1 MVIYLQIVTC
11 HDVMLEPLVV
21 LRPFVGPLSIPINRG
36 HLTLIVLSFVAS
48 FVLLSLFL
56 LFLFLLVVAF
66 ILALILIL
74 NGRPIGAIKPQGG
87 FFILCLLLLV
97 VK

>member
-1 MVIYLQIVTC
+1 
-11 HDVMLEPLVV
+11 MLEPLVV
-21 LRPFVGPLSIPINRG
+21 LGAVVAPLSIPINRG
-36 HLTLIVLSFVAS
+36 HLTLIILSFVAS

-74 NGRPIGAIKPQGG
+74 GGRPFGAIKPPRS
-87 FFILCLLLLV
+87 FLVLCLLLLV